1 MNQVYAFTYCI
12 DLWDDYEEKGRT
24 EFGIAQGNS
33 FSEVVKNLEDY
44 YGEQNIESIR
54 DLNCY
59 EVGGTYVIPKEGL
72 SVLGYTRT
80 TEKE

>member
-12 DLWDDYEEKGRT
+12 DFWDDCEEKVRT

-54 DLNCY
+54 ELSCF
-59 EVGGTYVIPKEGL
+59 EVGGTYVIPEEGL
-72 SVLGYTRT
+72 KELGYTKT
-80 TEKE
+80 AEKE

>member
-12 DLWDDYEEKGRT
+12 DFWDDYEEKGRT

-33 FSEVVKNLEDY
+33 FSEVVKNLEEY

-54 DLNCY
+54 ELNCY

-72 SVLGYTRT
+72 NVLGYTRIAA
-80 TEKE
+80 KE

>member
-12 DLWDDYEEKGRT
+12 DFWDDYEEKGRI

-33 FSEVVKNLEDY
+33 FSEVVKNLEEY

-54 DLNCY
+54 ELNCFD
-59 EVGGTYVIPKEGL
+59 VGGTYVIPEEGL
-72 SVLGYTRT
+72 KELGYTKT

>member
-12 DLWDDYEEKGRT
+12 DFWDDYEEKGCT

-54 DLNCY
+54 EFNCFD
-59 EVGGTYVIPKEGL
+59 VGGTYVIPEKGL
-72 SVLGYTRT
+72 KDLGYTRT
-80 TEKE
+80 AAKE